1 MFPLVKK
8 IIDGVLLVLIMIDCA
23 VDRTSISNIESARFS
38 TTSGNRAE
46 RAGEDVHSSRV
57 NHLLNNIKSAN
68 LDYNL
73 DKEHNVEFY
82 PGRSIMNDAT
92 PVEQSITFSNGHH
105 KMGPSRLGRA

>member
-38 TTSGNRAE
+38 TTSSSRAE
-46 RAGEDVHSSRV
+46 TAGEDDYSSRV

-68 LDYNL
+68 LDFHL

-82 PGRSIMNDAT
+82 PGRSIMNDET
-92 PVEQSITFSNGHH
+92 PVEQSITFSNW
-105 KMGPSRLGRA
+105 PSKDGTYQTW